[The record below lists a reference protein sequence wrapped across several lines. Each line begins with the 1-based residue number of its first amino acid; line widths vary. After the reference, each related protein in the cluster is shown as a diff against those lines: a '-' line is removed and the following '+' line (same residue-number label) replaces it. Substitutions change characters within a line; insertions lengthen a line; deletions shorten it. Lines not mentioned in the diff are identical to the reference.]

1 MKRSVEPFEEF
12 LKTGKLER
20 KEYQIDGVKWMLERE
35 EDESIK
41 GGILADEMGLGK
53 TIQVLGTILCNCKL
67 RTLIV
72 LPVTLLEQWYKT
84 IYYFTG
90 HKAVLFHGVNRP
102 KDISNSPIV
111 LTTYHLIRCP
121 EIQNLT
127 WDRIV
132 YDEAHHLRNP
142 KAKTNEYVSTLKKE
156 ITWLITG
163 TPIQNKTRDIV
174 TLFEVLGI
182 DYKKEKDVELLCMK
196 YLLKRRKDEVNITL
210 PDIKYHDIT
219 VEWNE
224 ADKKA
229 GVAFALHNQLAFND
243 PIITKDNSFNRWACS
258 LSDKCKLPLYTK
270 TKQLCVMPYMLKV
283 TSDNIANDDVF
294 EIEASLQNT
303 DKLDKMIDHLIES
316 PDTVKKMVF
325 CNFRKE
331 MDYIKFRLWL
341 VNREAAI
348 IDGRTSYSK
357 KSKIFSNL
365 PEILILQVYTCC
377 EGLNLQEYRHIYFSS
392 PQWNPSIEDQA
403 IARCYRVGQT
413 KSVEIFHF
421 TMSSISEN
429 TKSLENYVCK
439 IQADKRK
446 LYI

>member
-1 MKRSVEPFEEF
+1 
-12 LKTGKLER
+12 
-20 KEYQIDGVKWMLERE
+20 
-35 EDESIK
+35 
-41 GGILADEMGLGK
+41 
-53 TIQVLGTILCNCKL
+53 
-67 RTLIV
+67 
-72 LPVTLLEQWYKT
+72 
-84 IYYFTG
+84 
-90 HKAVLFHGVNRP
+90 
-102 KDISNSPIV
+102 
-111 LTTYHLIRCP
+111 
-121 EIQNLT
+121 
-127 WDRIV
+127 
-132 YDEAHHLRNP
+132 
-142 KAKTNEYVSTLKKE
+142 
-156 ITWLITG
+156 
-163 TPIQNKTRDIV
+163 
-174 TLFEVLGI
+174 
-182 DYKKEKDVELLCMK
+182 
-196 YLLKRRKDEVNITL
+196 
-210 PDIKYHDIT
+210 
-219 VEWNE
+219 
-224 ADKKA
+224 
-229 GVAFALHNQLAFND
+229 
-243 PIITKDNSFNRWACS
+243 
-258 LSDKCKLPLYTK
+258 
-270 TKQLCVMPYMLKV
+270 MPYMLKV

-303 DKLDKMIDHLIES
+303 DKLDKMIDHLIDS